1 MSMRIESSQ
10 LEDIRKIDLLTYL
23 SIKDPDDLEEF
34 SRGVYRLKTHDSLV
48 ISNGMWNWF
57 SRGFGGKSALDYLI
71 KVKNFTFLD
80 AVNELKDLANVDI
93 KPLQK
98 EIKRKY
104 SYNKKE
110 QLEVPNFNRDMSKTK
125 SYLQRRG
132 IENKVI
138 DLFIS
143 LGSLKESYKYNNAL
157 FIGFDK
163 NNEIKYVN
171 QRSTGE
177 KKFGGDVSGS
187 DKKFAFKY
195 VGSNEN
201 KCLKLFEAPI
211 DLMSYMSIKL
221 LNKEEVKQENLLA
234 LGGISKFKSGNI
246 PVGLEQYFE
255 DYGKPNTI
263 EIYFDRDETGIEGS
277 RNLKKILEKMNIKVQ
292 CFYPKQ
298 GKDVNDNLVFIKEK
312 ILKNLREKS
321 KRNEDYLQEMNRK
334 NEKSEREI

>member
-1 MSMRIESSQ
+1 MNSYFDKESIQ
-10 LEDIRKIDLLTYL
+10 KLREIDLFTYL
-23 SIKDPDDLEEF
+23 SIRDPAELVHVSGQTYCTAE
-34 SRGVYRLKTHDSLV
+34 HDSLI

-57 SRGFGGKSALDYLI
+57 SRGIGGKNAIDYLVL
-71 KVKNFTFLD
+71 VKDFSFIEACNE
-80 AVNELKDLANVDI
+80 VNTIANIDI
-93 KPLQK
+93 KPIRK

-163 NNEIKYVN
+163 NNEIRYVN

-292 CFYPKQ
+292 CFYPKN
-298 GKDVNDNLVFIKEK
+298 GKDVNDNLQYFLSKKEK
-312 ILKNLREKS
+312 LKETLEKET
-321 KRNEDYLQEMNRK
+321 KELEPDF
-334 NEKSEREI
+334 EKF

>member
-1 MSMRIESSQ
+1 MNSYFDKESIQ
-10 LEDIRKIDLLTYL
+10 KLREIDLFTYL
-23 SIKDPDDLEEF
+23 SIRDPAELVHVSGQTYCTAE
-34 SRGVYRLKTHDSLV
+34 HDSLI

-57 SRGFGGKSALDYLI
+57 SRGIGGKNAIDYLVL
-71 KVKNFTFLD
+71 VKDFSFIEACNE
-80 AVNELKDLANVDI
+80 VNTIANIDI
-93 KPLQK
+93 KPIRK

-125 SYLQRRG
+125 TYLQRRG

-163 NNEIKYVN
+163 NNEIRYVN

-292 CFYPKQ
+292 CFYPKN
-298 GKDVNDNLVFIKEK
+298 GKDVNDNLQYFLSKKEK
-312 ILKNLREKS
+312 LKETLEKET
-321 KRNEDYLQEMNRK
+321 KELEPDF
-334 NEKSEREI
+334 EKF